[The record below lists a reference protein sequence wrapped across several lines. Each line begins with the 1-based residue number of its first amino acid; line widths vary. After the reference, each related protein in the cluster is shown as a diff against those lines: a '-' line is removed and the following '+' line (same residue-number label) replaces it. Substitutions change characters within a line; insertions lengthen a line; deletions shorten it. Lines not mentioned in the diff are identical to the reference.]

1 MYRQKRKKRKSNKN
15 LLITRIQIKKE
26 TIQKQSTRG
35 FHKKK
40 CSENMQQI

>member
-1 MYRQKRKKRKSNKN
+1 MYRQKRKKRKPNKN

-26 TIQKQSTRG
+26 TIQKQPTRG
-35 FHKKK
+35 VRKKK